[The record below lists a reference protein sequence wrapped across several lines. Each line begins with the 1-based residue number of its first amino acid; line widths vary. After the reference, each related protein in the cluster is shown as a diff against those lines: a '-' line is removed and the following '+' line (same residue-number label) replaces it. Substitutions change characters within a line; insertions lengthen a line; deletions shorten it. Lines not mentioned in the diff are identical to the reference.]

1 MFRSAQNLVFMYQKE
16 VFKELM
22 EQFISGEISSEGKA
36 MLLSMLDNPQYS
48 EELNTILRENY
59 DSVEI
64 PSISSKATEKFIKE
78 LGKKTESSQK
88 TKESS
93 VLELFN
99 WRKIAV
105 AASVLVAIGIGTLVF
120 LQKNN
125 QSSVVVV
132 SRGIEDKEPGKI
144 GAILTL
150 SNGSKIVLDSV
161 GNGLLANQN
170 NTIVS
175 KKKGGVV
182 YTATNGAQTVYNT
195 MTTPRAHQY
204 NLELSDGTKVW
215 LNASSSITFPTSFAA
230 NERKV
235 ILTGEAY
242 FEVAKDKKRPFR
254 VSVNDMQVN
263 VLGTHF
269 NVNAYSDED
278 VVNTTLLEGSV
289 LLTEKNRKVLLRPGQ
304 QAQTEKSGSII
315 VKDDVNLEEVMGWKN
330 GVFYFENASL
340 QSVLRQVS
348 RWYDV
353 DVVFENGVP
362 SRTFEGEIQRNLQ
375 LSQVLKI
382 LEKNKVHFKIDGKI
396 LRVMP

>member
-1 MFRSAQNLVFMYQKE
+1 MYQKG

-22 EQFISGEISSEGKA
+22 EQFISGEITPEGKTI
-36 MLLSMLDNPQYS
+36 LLEMLDNPQYS
-48 EELNTILRENY
+48 EELDAILRENY

-64 PSISSKATEKFIKE
+64 PTVSPDVTKKFIEELRKKMDVSSKTE
-78 LGKKTESSQK
+78 ESSAIR
-88 TKESS
+88 
-93 VLELFN
+93 LFN

-105 AASVLVAIGIGTLVF
+105 AASVLVAIGIGTLVL
-120 LQKNN
+120 LQKRE
-125 QSSVVVV
+125 QSPVTIV
-132 SRGIEDKEPGKI
+132 SKESNDKEPGKT

-150 SNGSKIVLDSV
+150 SDGSKIVLDSA

-170 NTIVS
+170 NTAVS
-175 KKKGGVV
+175 KNNSGVV
-182 YTATNGAQTVYNT
+182 YKAGSGALVVYNT
-195 MTTPRAHQY
+195 MTTPRARQY

-215 LNASSSITFPTSFAA
+215 LNASSSITFPTSFAT

-242 FEVAKDKKRPFR
+242 FEVAKDKTRPFR

-269 NVNAYSDED
+269 NVNAYDDEAA
-278 VVNTTLLEGSV
+278 VNTTLLEGSV
-289 LLTEKNRKVLLRPGQ
+289 LLTEKGQKVLLKPGQ
-304 QAQTEKSGSII
+304 QGQKQKLGVI
-315 VKDDVNLEEVMGWKN
+315 VVNDNVNLEEVMGWKN
-330 GVFYFENASL
+330 GVFYFDNASL
-340 QSVLRQVS
+340 QTILRQVS

-353 DVVFENGVP
+353 DVVFEKGVP

-382 LEKNKVHFKIDGKI
+382 LEKNKVHFKIEGKI

>member
-1 MFRSAQNLVFMYQKE
+1 MYQKE
-16 VFKELM
+16 VFKQLM
-22 EQFISGEISSEGKA
+22 EQFISGNITPEEKT
-36 MLLSMLDNPQYS
+36 MLLTMLDNPQYS
-48 EELNTILRENY
+48 EELNAILRENY
-59 DSVEI
+59 HSVEI
-64 PSISSKATEKFIKE
+64 PEVSPELTQKFIDELRSKMNSSKVKE
-78 LGKKTESSQK
+78 T
-88 TKESS
+88 S
-93 VLELFN
+93 VIDLFN

-105 AASVLVAIGIGTLVF
+105 AASILVAIGIGSLILF
-120 LQKNN
+120 QKKD
-125 QSSVVVV
+125 QSHVKVVLKTTH
-132 SRGIEDKEPGKI
+132 DKQPGKT

-170 NTIVS
+170 NTTVS
-175 KKKGGVV
+175 KSNGGLV
-182 YTATNGAQTVYNT
+182 YKAGANTKLVFNT
-195 MTTPRAHQY
+195 MTTPRARQY

-254 VSVNDMQVN
+254 VLINGVKIN

-269 NVNAYSDED
+269 NVNAYDDED
-278 VVNTTLLEGSV
+278 NIKTTLLEGSV
-289 LLTEKNRKVLLRPGQ
+289 LITDKTEKVLLKPGQ
-304 QAQTEKSGSII
+304 QAQKQKSGAII
-315 VKDDVNLEEVMGWKN
+315 VNNNVNLEEVIGWKN

-340 QSVLRQVS
+340 QTVLRQIS

-353 DVVFENGVP
+353 DVVFEKGVP
-362 SRTFEGEIQRNLQ
+362 VRTFEGEIQRSLQ

-382 LEKNKVHFKIDGKI
+382 LEKNKVHFKIEGNI

>member
-1 MFRSAQNLVFMYQKE
+1 MYQNKD
-16 VFKELM
+16 FRELM
-22 EQFISGEISSEGKA
+22 DQFISGEITQEGKT
-36 MLLSMLDNPQYS
+36 MLLAMLDNPKYS
-48 EELNTILRENY
+48 EELDVILRENY

-64 PSISSKATEKFIKE
+64 PCVNSQTTEKFMKE
-78 LGKKTESSQK
+78 LREKMNASSK

-93 VLELFN
+93 VLRLFN
-99 WRKIAV
+99 WRRIAV
-105 AASVLVAIGIGTLVF
+105 AASVLVAIGIGTLVLF
-120 LQKNN
+120 QKSH
-125 QSSVVVV
+125 QSPVMTASKG
-132 SRGIEDKEPGKI
+132 SDDKEPGKT

-161 GNGLLANQN
+161 GNGLLTNQN
-170 NTIVS
+170 NTAVS
-175 KKKGGVV
+175 KKNGGVV
-182 YTATNGAQTVYNT
+182 YTAGSGAQTVYNT

-242 FEVAKDKKRPFR
+242 FEVAKDIKRPFR

-269 NVNAYSDED
+269 NVNAYDDED
-278 VVNTTLLEGSV
+278 TVNTTLLEGSV
-289 LLTEKNRKVLLRPGQ
+289 LLTEKDKKVLLKPGQ
-304 QAQTEKSGSII
+304 QAQKQKSGAII
-315 VKDDVNLEEVMGWKN
+315 INNNVNFEEVMGWKN
-330 GVFYFENASL
+330 GVFHFENASL
-340 QSVLRQVS
+340 QAVLRQVS

-353 DVVFENGVP
+353 DVVFEKGVS
-362 SRTFEGEIQRNLQ
+362 SRRFEGEIQRNLQ
-375 LSQVLKI
+375 LSQLLKI
-382 LEKNKVHFKIDGKI
+382 LEKNKVRFEIDGKI

>member
-1 MFRSAQNLVFMYQKE
+1 MYQKG

-22 EQFISGEISSEGKA
+22 EQFISGEITSEGKT
-36 MLLSMLDNPQYS
+36 MLLEMLDNPQYS
-48 EELNTILRENY
+48 EELDAILRENF

-64 PSISSKATEKFIKE
+64 PTVSPEVTKKFVKE
-78 LGKKTESSQK
+78 LREKMDASSK

-93 VLELFN
+93 VISLFN

-105 AASVLVAIGIGTLVF
+105 AASVLLAIGIGSLVF
-120 LQKNN
+120 FQNRD
-125 QSSVVVV
+125 QSPVVVAP
-132 SRGIEDKEPGKI
+132 RLADDRDPGKT

-150 SNGSKIVLDSV
+150 SDGSKIVLDSV

-170 NTIVS
+170 NTAVS
-175 KKKGGVV
+175 KKDGGLV
-182 YTATNGAQTVYNT
+182 YKAGSGAQVVYNT
-195 MTTPRAHQY
+195 MTTPRARQY

-235 ILTGEAY
+235 TLTGEAY
-242 FEVAKDKKRPFR
+242 FEVTKDKKRPFR

-269 NVNAYSDED
+269 NINAYDDEAT
-278 VVNTTLLEGSV
+278 VNTTLLEGSV
-289 LLTEKNRKVLLRPGQ
+289 LLAEKDKKVLLKPGQ
-304 QAQTEKSGSII
+304 QAQKQKAGAI
-315 VKDDVNLEEVMGWKN
+315 VVNDNVNIEEVMGWKN

-340 QSVLRQVS
+340 QKVLRQLS

-353 DVVFENGVP
+353 DVVYEKGIP
-362 SRTFEGEIQRNLQ
+362 SRMFEGEIQRNLQ

>member
-1 MFRSAQNLVFMYQKE
+1 MYQKE

-22 EQFISGEISSEGKA
+22 EQFISGEITPEGKT
-36 MLLSMLDNPQYS
+36 MLLAMLDNPQYS
-48 EELNTILRENY
+48 EELNAILRENY

-64 PSISSKATEKFIKE
+64 PSITPEVTGKFIKE
-78 LGKKTESSQK
+78 LREKMNASSK

-93 VLELFN
+93 VFGLFN
-99 WRKIAV
+99 WKKIAV
-105 AASVLVAIGIGTLVF
+105 AASVLVAIGIGTHVLF
-120 LQKNN
+120 QKSD
-125 QSSVVVV
+125 QSPVAVASKG
-132 SRGIEDKEPGKI
+132 SDDKEPGKT

-150 SNGSKIVLDSV
+150 SNGSKIVLDSA

-170 NTIVS
+170 NTAVS
-175 KKKGGVV
+175 KKNGGVV
-182 YTATNGAQTVYNT
+182 YTAGSDAQAVYNT
-195 MTTPRAHQY
+195 MTTPRARQY

-215 LNASSSITFPTSFAA
+215 LNASSSITFPTSFSA

-269 NVNAYSDED
+269 NINAYDDEAA
-278 VVNTTLLEGSV
+278 VNTTLLEGSV
-289 LLTEKNRKVLLRPGQ
+289 LLTEKGKKVLLKPGQ
-304 QAQTEKSGSII
+304 QAQKQKSGAII
-315 VKDDVNLEEVMGWKN
+315 VNDNVNLDEVMGWKN
-330 GVFYFENASL
+330 GVFYFDNASL
-340 QSVLRQVS
+340 QTVLRQIS

-353 DVVFENGVP
+353 DVVFEKGTP
-362 SRTFEGEIQRNLQ
+362 TRTFEGEIQRNLQ

>member
-1 MFRSAQNLVFMYQKE
+1 MYQNKE
-16 VFKELM
+16 FRELM
-22 EQFISGEISSEGKA
+22 NQFVSGEITPEGKA

-64 PSISSKATEKFIKE
+64 PSINSEETEKFIKE
-78 LGKKTESSQK
+78 LREKMNASSK

-105 AASVLVAIGIGTLVF
+105 AASILVAIGIGTFVLFQKSDQSPLVVTS
-120 LQKNN
+120 NG
-125 QSSVVVV
+125 SS
-132 SRGIEDKEPGKI
+132 DKEPGKT

-150 SNGSKIVLDSV
+150 SNGSKIILDSV

-170 NTIVS
+170 NTVVS
-175 KKKGGVV
+175 KKNGGVV
-182 YTATNGAQTVYNT
+182 YTAGSGAQIVYNT
-195 MTTPRAHQY
+195 MTTPRARQY

-289 LLTEKNRKVLLRPGQ
+289 LLTEKNKKVLLKPGQ
-304 QAQTEKSGSII
+304 QAQAEKSGAVV
-315 VKDDVNLEEVMGWKN
+315 VKDNVNLEEVMGWKN
-330 GVFYFENASL
+330 GVFYFENANL
-340 QSVLRQVS
+340 QAVLRQVS

-353 DVVFENGVP
+353 DVVFEKGVP
-362 SRTFEGEIQRNLQ
+362 TRTFEGEIQRNLQ

>member
-1 MFRSAQNLVFMYQKE
+1 MYQNE

-22 EQFISGEISSEGKA
+22 DQFVSGEITPEGKG
-36 MLLSMLDNPQYS
+36 MLLTMLDNSQYS
-48 EELNTILRENY
+48 EELNAILQENY
-59 DSVEI
+59 DAVELPPI
-64 PSISSKATEKFIKE
+64 DDEATGKFIKE
-78 LGKKTESSQK
+78 LREKMNVSSK
-88 TKESS
+88 VEKSS
-93 VLELFN
+93 VLSLFN

-105 AASVLVAIGIGTLVF
+105 AASVLLVIGLGTLF
-120 LQKNN
+120 LVQKDSQYPMVAASKKAN
-125 QSSVVVV
+125 
-132 SRGIEDKEPGKI
+132 DKEPGKT

-170 NTIVS
+170 HTAVS
-175 KKKGGVV
+175 KKNGGVV
-182 YTATNGAQTVYNT
+182 YTAGSDAQAVYNT
-195 MTTPRAHQY
+195 MSTPRARQY

-235 ILTGEAY
+235 TVTGEVY
-242 FEVAKDKKRPFR
+242 FEVAKDKTRPFR

-269 NVNAYSDED
+269 NVNAYDDEAT
-278 VVNTTLLEGSV
+278 VNTTLLEGSV
-289 LLTEKNRKVLLRPGQ
+289 LITEKGKKVLLKPGQ
-304 QAQTEKSGSII
+304 QAEKQKSGAIA
-315 VKDDVNLEEVMGWKN
+315 VNDNVNLDQVMGWKN
-330 GVFYFENASL
+330 GAFYFENASL
-340 QSVLRQVS
+340 QMVLRQLS

-353 DVVFENGVP
+353 DVVFEKGVDP
-362 SRTFEGEIQRNLQ
+362 RTFEGEIQRDLQ

>member
-1 MFRSAQNLVFMYQKE
+1 MLMYQNE

-22 EQFISGEISSEGKA
+22 EQFISGEISPEGKA
-36 MLLSMLDNPQYS
+36 ILLPMLDNPQYS
-48 EELNTILRENY
+48 EELDAILRENY

-64 PSISSKATEKFIKE
+64 PSISSETTEKFIKE
-78 LGKKTESSQK
+78 LREKINTSSKTTESS
-88 TKESS
+88 
-93 VLELFN
+93 VFGLFN
-99 WRKIAV
+99 WKKIAV
-105 AASVLVAIGIGTLVF
+105 AASVLVTIGIGTLVLF
-120 LQKNN
+120 QKSD
-125 QSSVVVV
+125 QSS
-132 SRGIEDKEPGKI
+132 IEVASKGSDDKEPGKT

-161 GNGLLANQN
+161 GNGLLTNQN
-170 NTIVS
+170 NTAVS
-175 KKKGGVV
+175 KKNGGVV
-182 YTATNGAQTVYNT
+182 YTASSDAETVYNT
-195 MTTPRAHQY
+195 MTTPRARQY

-269 NVNAYSDED
+269 NVNAYGDED
-278 VVNTTLLEGSV
+278 AVNTTLLEGSV
-289 LLTEKNRKVLLRPGQ
+289 LLTEKGKKLLLKPGQ
-304 QAQTEKSGSII
+304 QAQTEKSGAI
-315 VKDDVNLEEVMGWKN
+315 VLKDNVNLEEVMGWKN

-340 QSVLRQVS
+340 QAVLRQVS

-353 DVVFENGVP
+353 DVVFEKGVP
-362 SRTFEGEIQRNLQ
+362 TRTFEGEIQRNLQ

-382 LEKNKVHFKIDGKI
+382 LEKNKVRFKIDGKI

>member
-1 MFRSAQNLVFMYQKE
+1 MYQKE

-22 EQFISGEISSEGKA
+22 EQFISGEITPEGKT
-36 MLLSMLDNPQYS
+36 MLLAMLDNPQYS
-48 EELNTILRENY
+48 EELNAILRENY

-64 PSISSKATEKFIKE
+64 PSITPEVTGKFIKE
-78 LGKKTESSQK
+78 LREKMNASSK

-93 VLELFN
+93 VFGLFN
-99 WRKIAV
+99 WKKIAV
-105 AASVLVAIGIGTLVF
+105 AASVLVAIGIGTHVLF
-120 LQKNN
+120 QKSD
-125 QSSVVVV
+125 QSPVAVASKG
-132 SRGIEDKEPGKI
+132 SDDKEPGKT

-150 SNGSKIVLDSV
+150 SNGSKIVLDSA

-170 NTIVS
+170 NTAVS
-175 KKKGGVV
+175 KKNGGVV
-182 YTATNGAQTVYNT
+182 YTAGSDAQAVYNT
-195 MTTPRAHQY
+195 MTTPRARQY

-269 NVNAYSDED
+269 NINAYDDEAA
-278 VVNTTLLEGSV
+278 VNTTLLEGSV
-289 LLTEKNRKVLLRPGQ
+289 LLTEKGKKVLLKPGQ
-304 QAQTEKSGSII
+304 QAQKQKSGAII
-315 VKDDVNLEEVMGWKN
+315 VNDNVNLDEVMGWKN
-330 GVFYFENASL
+330 GVFYFDNASL
-340 QSVLRQVS
+340 QTVLRQLS

-353 DVVFENGVP
+353 DVVFEKGTP
-362 SRTFEGEIQRNLQ
+362 TRTFEGEIQRNLQ

>member
-1 MFRSAQNLVFMYQKE
+1 MYQKG

-22 EQFISGEISSEGKA
+22 EQFISGEITSEGKT
-36 MLLSMLDNPQYS
+36 MLLEMLDNPQYS
-48 EELNTILRENY
+48 EELDAILRENF

-64 PSISSKATEKFIKE
+64 PTVSPEVTKKFVKE
-78 LGKKTESSQK
+78 LREKMDASSK

-93 VLELFN
+93 VISLFN

-105 AASVLVAIGIGTLVF
+105 AASVLLAIGIGSLVF
-120 LQKNN
+120 FQNRD
-125 QSSVVVV
+125 QSPVVVAP
-132 SRGIEDKEPGKI
+132 RLADDRDPGKT

-150 SNGSKIVLDSV
+150 SDGSKIVLDSV

-170 NTIVS
+170 NTAVS
-175 KKKGGVV
+175 KKDGGLV
-182 YTATNGAQTVYNT
+182 YKAGSGAQVVYNT
-195 MTTPRAHQY
+195 MTTPRARQY

-235 ILTGEAY
+235 TLTGEAY

-269 NVNAYSDED
+269 NINAYDDEAT
-278 VVNTTLLEGSV
+278 VNTTLLEGSV
-289 LLTEKNRKVLLRPGQ
+289 LLAEKDKKVLLKPGQ
-304 QAQTEKSGSII
+304 QAQKQKAGAI
-315 VKDDVNLEEVMGWKN
+315 VVNDNVNIEEVMGWKN

-340 QSVLRQVS
+340 QKVLRQLS

-353 DVVFENGVP
+353 DVVYEKGIP
-362 SRTFEGEIQRNLQ
+362 SRMFEGEIQRNLQ

>member
-1 MFRSAQNLVFMYQKE
+1 MN
-16 VFKELM
+16 
-22 EQFISGEISSEGKA
+22 QFVSGEITPEGKA

-64 PSISSKATEKFIKE
+64 PSINSEETEKFIKE
-78 LGKKTESSQK
+78 LREKMNASSK

-105 AASVLVAIGIGTLVF
+105 AASILVAIGIGTFVLFQKSDQSPLVVTS
-120 LQKNN
+120 NG
-125 QSSVVVV
+125 SS
-132 SRGIEDKEPGKI
+132 DKEPGKT

-150 SNGSKIVLDSV
+150 SNGSKIILDSV

-170 NTIVS
+170 NTVVS
-175 KKKGGVV
+175 KKNGGVV
-182 YTATNGAQTVYNT
+182 YTAGSGAQIVYNT
-195 MTTPRAHQY
+195 MTTPRARQY

-289 LLTEKNRKVLLRPGQ
+289 LLTEKNKKVLLRPGQ

-315 VKDDVNLEEVMGWKN
+315 VKDKVNLEAVMGWKN
-330 GVFYFENASL
+330 GVFYFENANL
-340 QSVLRQVS
+340 QAVLRQVS

-353 DVVFENGVP
+353 DVVFEKGVP
-362 SRTFEGEIQRNLQ
+362 TRTFEGEIQRNLQ

>member
-1 MFRSAQNLVFMYQKE
+1 MYQKE

-22 EQFISGEISSEGKA
+22 EQFISGEITPEGKT

-48 EELNTILRENY
+48 EEVNAILRENY
-59 DSVEI
+59 DAVEI
-64 PSISSKATEKFIKE
+64 PVVSPELTKKFMDELKGKMNSSKAKE
-78 LGKKTESSQK
+78 P
-88 TKESS
+88 S
-93 VLELFN
+93 VISLFN

-105 AASVLVAIGIGTLVF
+105 AASVLVAIGIGTLVLF
-120 LQKNN
+120 QKKD
-125 QSSVVVV
+125 QSPVTVAL
-132 SRGIEDKEPGKI
+132 ETTDDKDPGKS

-170 NTIVS
+170 NTTVS
-175 KKKGGVV
+175 KKNGGLV
-182 YTATNGAQTVYNT
+182 YKAGRNARVVYNT
-195 MTTPRAHQY
+195 MTTPRARQY

-215 LNASSSITFPTSFAA
+215 LNASSSIIFPTSFAP
-230 NERKV
+230 NQRKV

-254 VSVNDMQVN
+254 VAVNGMQVN

-269 NVNAYSDED
+269 NINAYDDEAS
-278 VVNTTLLEGSV
+278 VNTTLLEGSV
-289 LLTEKNRKVLLRPGQ
+289 LITEKAKKVLLKPGQ
-304 QAQTEKSGSII
+304 QAQKQKSGAII
-315 VKDDVNLEEVMGWKN
+315 VNDNVNLEEVMGWKN
-330 GVFYFENASL
+330 GVFYFENANL
-340 QSVLRQVS
+340 QTVLRQLS

-353 DVVFENGVP
+353 DVVFEKGIP
-362 SRTFEGEIQRNLQ
+362 ARTFEGEIQRNLQ

-382 LEKNKVHFKIDGKI
+382 LEKNKVHFKIDGNV

>member
-1 MFRSAQNLVFMYQKE
+1 MYQNG

-22 EQFISGEISSEGKA
+22 EQFISGEITPEGRT
-36 MLLSMLDNPQYS
+36 MLLTMLDNPQYS
-48 EELNTILRENY
+48 EELDAILRENY

-64 PSISSKATEKFIKE
+64 PSISPEVTGKFIKE
-78 LGKKTESSQK
+78 LREKMNASSK

-93 VLELFN
+93 VLGLFN

-105 AASVLVAIGIGTLVF
+105 AASVLVTIGIGTLVL
-120 LQKNN
+120 LQKSD
-125 QSSVVVV
+125 QSPIAAAP
-132 SRGIEDKEPGKI
+132 RLANDKEPGKT

-150 SNGSKIVLDSV
+150 SNGSKIVLDSA

-170 NTIVS
+170 NTAVS
-175 KKKGGVV
+175 KKNGGVV
-182 YTATNGAQTVYNT
+182 YTAGSDAQAVYNT
-195 MTTPRAHQY
+195 MTTPRARQY

-215 LNASSSITFPTSFAA
+215 LNASSSITFPTSFSA

-254 VSVNDMQVN
+254 VSVNDMKVN

-269 NVNAYSDED
+269 NINAYDDEAA
-278 VVNTTLLEGSV
+278 VNTTLLEGSV
-289 LLTEKNRKVLLRPGQ
+289 LLTEKGKKVLLKPGQ
-304 QAQTEKSGSII
+304 QAQKQKSGAII
-315 VKDDVNLEEVMGWKN
+315 VNDNVNLDEVMGWKN
-330 GVFYFENASL
+330 GVFYFDNASL
-340 QSVLRQVS
+340 QTVLRQVS

-353 DVVFENGVP
+353 DVVFEKGVP
-362 SRTFEGEIQRNLQ
+362 ARIFEGEIQRNLQ

>member
-1 MFRSAQNLVFMYQKE
+1 MYQNE

-22 EQFISGEISSEGKA
+22 EQFVSGEISSEGKA
-36 MLLSMLDNPQYS
+36 MLLSMLDNPEYS
-48 EELNTILRENY
+48 GELDSILRENY

-64 PSISSKATEKFIKE
+64 PSVSPETTEKFIKE
-78 LGKKTESSQK
+78 LRNRMDIAAEGRDSS
-88 TKESS
+88 SAI
-93 VLELFN
+93 LNILN

-105 AASVLVAIGIGTLVF
+105 AASVLLVIGLGTLFVF
-120 LQKNN
+120 QKE
-125 QSSVVVV
+125 SKLPMVVA
-132 SRGIEDKEPGKI
+132 SKGSDDKEPAKT

-161 GNGLLANQN
+161 GNGLLANQS
-170 NTIVS
+170 NTAVS
-175 KKKGGVV
+175 KKNGGLV
-182 YTATNGAQTVYNT
+182 YSAGANAEAVLNT
-195 MTTPRAHQY
+195 MTTPRARQY

-235 ILTGEAY
+235 KISGEVY
-242 FEVAKDKKRPFR
+242 FEVAKDKTRPFR
-254 VSVNDMQVN
+254 VLVNEMQVN

-269 NVNAYSDED
+269 NVNAYEDEAS
-278 VVNTTLLEGSV
+278 VNTTLLEGSV
-289 LLTEKNRKVLLRPGQ
+289 LITEKSKKILLKPGQ
-304 QAQTEKSGSII
+304 QAEKQKSGTI
-315 VKDDVNLEEVMGWKN
+315 VVNDKVNLEEVMGWKN

-340 QSVLRQVS
+340 QMVLRQLS

-353 DVVFENGVP
+353 DVEFEKGVEP
-362 SRTFEGEIQRNLQ
+362 RTFEGEIQRDLK

>member
-1 MFRSAQNLVFMYQKE
+1 MYQNE

-22 EQFISGEISSEGKA
+22 EQFISGEITPEGKT
-36 MLLSMLDNPQYS
+36 MLLAMLDNPQYLG
-48 EELNTILRENY
+48 ELNAILRENY

-64 PSISSKATEKFIKE
+64 PSISPEVTKKFIKE
-78 LGKKTESSQK
+78 LRNKMNTSEK
-88 TKESS
+88 TKKSLVIS
-93 VLELFN
+93 LFN
-99 WRKIAV
+99 WQKIAV
-105 AASVLVAIGIGTLVF
+105 AASILLVMGLGTLF
-120 LQKNN
+120 LVQNGN
-125 QSSVVVV
+125 QSPVVVTP
-132 SRGIEDKEPGKI
+132 RLADDKEPGKT

-150 SNGSKIVLDSV
+150 SNGSKIVLDSA
-161 GNGLLANQN
+161 GNGLLTNQN
-170 NTIVS
+170 NTTVS
-175 KKKGGVV
+175 KKNGGLV
-182 YTATNGAQTVYNT
+182 YKAGSDAQTVYNT
-195 MTTPRAHQY
+195 MTTPRARQY

-242 FEVAKDKKRPFR
+242 FEVAKDKTRPFR

-269 NVNAYSDED
+269 NINAYDDEAA
-278 VVNTTLLEGSV
+278 VNTTLLEGSV
-289 LLTEKNRKVLLRPGQ
+289 LLTEKGKKVLLKPGQ
-304 QAQTEKSGSII
+304 QAQKQKSGAII
-315 VKDDVNLEEVMGWKN
+315 VNDNVNLDEVMGWKN

-340 QSVLRQVS
+340 QTVLRQVS

-353 DVVFENGVP
+353 DVVFEKGVP
-362 SRTFEGEIQRNLQ
+362 ARIFEGEIQRNLQ